1 MLSPLKVEF
10 TRERLVINLS
20 WVTALKTIIL
30 IGLSIAAAWLPIP
43 GLDAV
48 SRTCLVIFAM
58 AAALWVTELIPPY
71 ATAIMVIVLC
81 VFLLGHPDTSIATEH
96 GRIANY
102 RVFLNPIASPI
113 LVLFFGGF
121 VLARG
126 ATKHGF
132 DSQLARAFVTPF
144 GEKPQMVVLGVI
156 LTTGLWSM
164 FMSNTATT
172 AMMIAIL
179 NPFFLNLDN
188 RDNLKK
194 MLVLAVPFSANIGG
208 MGTVIGTPPNAVAAS
223 VLSGMGFPITFLNWM
238 TFGAPIVAVLLIVLW
253 LVLLAMFP
261 LKTDRLEITFDKN
274 LVVTPGLA
282 IVVGT
287 FTLTVLMWLTEP
299 LHHIPAAVVA
309 MLPIAVFTA
318 FGIIDR
324 DDLRSL
330 DWDVLILVAGGMT
343 LGVAINAS
351 GLSEVVVTQ
360 IPFDRIPT
368 MLIIIAVAL
377 LTVVVSNFMSNT
389 SAANL
394 LIPIVTAIT
403 ALSPVLGALVVALSA
418 SLAMSL
424 PISTP
429 PNAIAFATRAVTTRD
444 MVKYGTV
451 ISVCGLVLILV
462 VFLTM
467 GDLLVRLARPV
478 ATAAAAAMPG

>member
-1 MLSPLKVEF
+1 MHSPLKIEF

-20 WVTALKTIIL
+20 WTTALKSLSL

-43 GLDAV
+43 GLDNT
-48 SRTCLVIFAM
+48 SRTALVIFAM
-58 AAALWVTELIPPY
+58 AAVLWITELIPPY
-71 ATAIMVIVLC
+71 ATAIMVIVLSVC
-81 VFLLGHPDTSIATEH
+81 LLGHPDTSVAPPDS
-96 GRIANY
+96 RIANFQ
-102 RVFLNPIASPI
+102 VFLNPIASPV

-144 GEKPQMVVLGVI
+144 GKRPRMVVLGVI

-179 NPFFLNLDN
+179 NPFFINLNE

-194 MLVLAVPFSANIGG
+194 MLVLAVPFASNIGG
-208 MGTVIGTPPNAVAAS
+208 MGTIIGTPPNAVAAS
-223 VLSGMGFPITFLNWM
+223 VLASMGYKISFLSWM
-238 TFGAPIVAVLLIVLW
+238 TFGVPIVLVLLFVLW
-253 LVLLAMFP
+253 LVLIAIIP
-261 LKTDRLEITFDKN
+261 IDRDRLEITFEKK

-287 FTLTVLMWLTEP
+287 FTLTILLWLTEP

-309 MLPIAVFTA
+309 MLPVAVFTS

-343 LGVAINAS
+343 LGVALNAS
-351 GLSEVVVTQ
+351 GLTDVVVKQ
-360 IPFDRIPT
+360 VPWAAIPKSLI
-368 MLIIIAVAL
+368 MVLIILIAAAI
-377 LTVVVSNFMSNT
+377 SNFMSNT

-403 ALSPVLGALVVALSA
+403 AFSPVMGAIAVAFGA

-429 PNAIAFATRAVTTRD
+429 PNAIAFATRAITTRD
-444 MVKYGTV
+444 MVKYGTAV
-451 ISVCGLVLILV
+451 SLCGIFLIVVLFV
-462 VFLTM
+462 TF
-467 GDLLVRLARPV
+467 GGLLLRLALPASAR
-478 ATAAAAAMPG
+478 

>member
-1 MLSPLKVEF
+1 MISPLKIEF

-20 WVTALKTIIL
+20 WATAVKTLIL
-30 IGLSIAAAWLPIP
+30 FGLSIAAAWLPIP
-43 GLDAV
+43 GLDTV

-71 ATAIMVIVLC
+71 ATAIMVIVLS
-81 VFLLGHPDTSIATEH
+81 VFLLGHPDTSVAPENS
-96 GRIANY
+96 RIADY
-102 RVFLNPIASPI
+102 RIFLNPIASPV

-121 VLARG
+121 ILARG

-144 GEKPQMVVLGVI
+144 GNKPRMVVLGVI

-194 MLVLAVPFSANIGG
+194 MLVLAVPFAANIGG

-223 VLSGMGFPITFLNWM
+223 VLSSMGYPITFLNWM
-238 TFGAPIVAVLLIVLW
+238 ILGAPIVAVLLIVLW
-253 LVLLAMFP
+253 LVLLVMFP
-261 LKTDRLEITFDKN
+261 LKTDYLEITFDKK

-282 IVVGT
+282 IVVST
-287 FTLTVLMWLTEP
+287 FTLTILMWLTEP

-324 DDLRSL
+324 DDLRGL

-351 GLSEVVVTQ
+351 GLSEVVISQ

-368 MLIIIAVAL
+368 ALLIIAMAL
-377 LTVVVSNFMSNT
+377 LTALISNFMSNT

-394 LIPIVTAIT
+394 LIPIVTAIS
-403 ALSPVLGALVVALSA
+403 AISPVMGALVVAFAA

-429 PNAIAFATRAVTTRD
+429 PNAIAFATRAITTRD

-451 ISVCGLVLILV
+451 VSACGIVLVLV

-467 GDLLVRLARPV
+467 GDLLVRLVRPI
-478 ATAAAAAMPG
+478 AAAATTQPVG